1 MSTKSTVVA
10 APVDFSLAVIQRVDP
25 TNLVA
30 YVVVGLNEFGDK
42 TVAKYQVYD
51 LTDCHIIMKN
61 LKAEFTKKDGTTYAN
76 THRGQTPGLKL
87 YTKADG
93 SKVLHISRIV
103 VQE

>member
-1 MSTKSTVVA
+1 MSKSKAVVA
-10 APVDFSLAVIQRVDP
+10 SAVDFSQEVVSRVDT

-30 YVVVGLNEFGDK
+30 YVVTGVNEFGDK

-61 LKAEFTKKDGTTYAN
+61 LKAEFTRKDGSTVAN
-76 THRGQTPGLKL
+76 THRGKTPGLKL
-87 YTKADG
+87 FTKADG